1 MSADVVASLTHTGSK
16 HRELAAAIDRCQVIA
31 GQINQFSCLTLVAS
45 LNSLV
50 AELPASLRR
59 VEFITLAGV
68 LGHLLARVV
77 RVAGIDDQPEI
88 ADGFLRLVYAHSTL
102 DCWRTQWFRVTE
114 ACAAI
119 LQNDLDLHQHHT
131 IDIRVTRMLQA
142 IHTRYS
148 DPNLTMRTVARMVNL
163 SSSHAAR
170 ILRRH
175 TRVGF
180 LAHLHQRRVEVARD
194 LLLKTSLS
202 IKEIAATVG
211 FTHASQLSK
220 HFKLICGHT
229 PRACRAM
236 NISRRSHASSVC
248 LDQHPR
254 RN

>member
-1 MSADVVASLTHTGSK
+1 MGADVVLSLTQAGIK
-16 HRELAAAIDRCQVIA
+16 HRDVAAAIDRCQVIA
-31 GQINQFSCLTLVAS
+31 GQINQLSFQTLVAS

-50 AELPASLRR
+50 AELPASLGR
-59 VEFITLAGV
+59 VELIILSGV
-68 LGHLLARVV
+68 LGHFLARLVC
-77 RVAGIDDQPEI
+77 VAGIDDQPDIEG
-88 ADGFLRLVYAHSTL
+88 GFLRLVSAHSTL
-102 DCWRTQWFRVTE
+102 DSWRTQWFRVTE
-114 ACAAI
+114 GCATI
-119 LQNDLDLHQHHT
+119 LHKDLDNHGHD
-131 IDIRVTRMLQA
+131 IGDIRVTRMLQA

-148 DPNLTMRTVARMVNL
+148 DPNLTMGTVAQMVNL

-175 TRVGF
+175 TRAGF

-202 IKEIAATVG
+202 MKEIAATVG

-229 PRACRAM
+229 PLACRAM
-236 NISRRSHASSVC
+236 NINRRSRASSIC
-248 LDQHPR
+248 LDRHPR